1 VVEIRQVG
9 LTTLMSDP
17 AFEALSAEYAAEAA
31 IDAIGRVSVQ
41 WPTYTALETAGLLRC
56 FCAFNKDNALTGYL
70 VMLLTV
76 LPQYGALTGNTAAF
90 FVAARARKTGAGLA
104 LLRAAE
110 IAAFEAG
117 AKGMCVGAPPNGRL
131 AQVLPSKGYQHS
143 TSIYFRGLNA

>member
-1 VVEIRQVG
+1 MVEIRQVG

-56 FCAFNKDNALTGYL
+56 F
-70 VMLLTV
+70 
-76 LPQYGALTGNTAAF
+76 
-90 FVAARARKTGAGLA
+90 
-104 LLRAAE
+104 
-110 IAAFEAG
+110 AAFEAG